1 MKIHVTLLVPIAA
14 LIFVTGVAGATT
26 VLTGCLKAMNSEGV
40 YELTNSNQKGEIEV
54 GGNPTLA
61 EHVGHTVVLTGEWV
75 KTGAEIG
82 EKSETG
88 LQEKAEA
95 GKEEQENERHF
106 KVSSITHVAVGC
118 TK

>member
-1 MKIHVTLLVPIAA
+1 
-14 LIFVTGVAGATT
+14 
-26 VLTGCLKAMNSEGV
+26 MNSEGI

-61 EHVGHTVVLTGEWV
+61 EHVGHTVAPTGERV
-75 KTGAEIG
+75 KTGSEIG
-82 EKSETG
+82 EKSETS
-88 LQEKAEA
+88 LQEKAAA

-106 KVSSITHVAVGC
+106 KVSLVTHIALGC